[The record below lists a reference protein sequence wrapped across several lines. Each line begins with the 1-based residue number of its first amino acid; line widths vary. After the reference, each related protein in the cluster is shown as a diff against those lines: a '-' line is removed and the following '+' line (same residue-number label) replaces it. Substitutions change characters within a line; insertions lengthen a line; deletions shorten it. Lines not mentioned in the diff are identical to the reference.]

1 MDASSGFSSTSESQ
15 RASTKSVPGSEL
27 GVSQPP
33 FILRTKQSKTDSYKL
48 CTKHL
53 KFDAIV
59 VKGGQ
64 RKPKPDIWNSENECV
79 SYKAQSRFA

>member
-53 KFDAIV
+53 KFDAIGQGEGV
-59 VKGGQ
+59 VKGG
-64 RKPKPDIWNSENECV
+64 PKEAHN
-79 SYKAQSRFA
+79 Q

>member
-48 CTKHL
+48 CTKPGFFL
-53 KFDAIV
+53 TSL
-59 VKGGQ
+59 GRSGEGQ
-64 RKPKPDIWNSENECV
+64 SSETLSFFLE
-79 SYKAQSRFA
+79 F